1 MGIILNYKTKNK
13 WEEATHLPTQAR
25 HLHLSSTL
33 PLTRAP
39 VITINGVRTT
49 SEVETLVLVPLSVS
63 KTFLLLAS
71 HPMHLFMQPQRPQ
84 HTTHQTFLALTLLDT
99 ILQPMHQLLMHQPPM
114 HQLPTLQQPT
124 HQAHLPIMLRP

>member
-1 MGIILNYKTKNK
+1 MGNFKLQNKNK

-25 HLHLSSTL
+25 HLHLTSTL

-39 VITINGVRTT
+39 HITISGVRTT
-49 SEVETLVLVPLSVS
+49 SEVEMLELVPLSVS

-84 HTTHQTFLALTLLDT
+84 HTTHQTLLVLTLLDT
-99 ILQPMHQLLMHQPPM
+99 ILQPMHQLPM

-124 HQAHLPIMLRP
+124 HQAHPPSMLRP

>member
-1 MGIILNYKTKNK
+1 MGNFKLQNKNK

-25 HLHLSSTL
+25 HLHLTSTL

-39 VITINGVRTT
+39 HITINGVRTT

-71 HPMHLFMQPQRPQ
+71 HPMHLFIKLLRPQ
-84 HTTHQTFLALTLLDT
+84 HTTHQTLLVLTLLDT
-99 ILQPMHQLLMHQPPM
+99 ILQPMHQLPMHQSPM

-124 HQAHLPIMLRP
+124 HQAHPPSMLRP

>member
-1 MGIILNYKTKNK
+1 MGNFKLQNKNK

-25 HLHLSSTL
+25 HLHLTSTL

-84 HTTHQTFLALTLLDT
+84 HTTHQTLLAT
-99 ILQPMHQLLMHQPPM
+99 ILHPMPQLPMPQPPM
-114 HQLPTLQQPT
+114 HQLLPLQQPT
-124 HQAHLPIMLRP
+124 HQAH